1 MYEMELRV
9 DAGPSASAEQIDRQ
23 VTSLHRDLRALGHFQ
38 VRRKPAPA
46 PGGSMASA
54 GYELGVLVISGA
66 FSAAAVKA
74 VSNVLVAYV
83 QRSKARSVAWEF
95 DGHKGSFEALSA
107 KDQAALVEVVAARI
121 AAGTDGTGTDGTG
134 TAGTGTDGT
143 GTAAASAADTG
154 TDRTGADRTGNGTG
168 DGDGGTQNRAAG
180 RD

>member
-1 MYEMELRV
+1 MDEMELRV
-9 DAGPSASAEQIDRQ
+9 DAGPSASPEQIDRQ
-23 VTSLHRDLRALGHFQ
+23 VTSLYQDLRALGRFQ

-54 GYELGVLVISGA
+54 GYELGVLVVSGA

-74 VSNVLVAYV
+74 MSNVLVAYI

-95 DGHKGSFEALSA
+95 DGHKGTFEALSA
-107 KDQAALVEVVAARI
+107 KDQSALVEVVAARI
-121 AAGTDGTGTDGTG
+121 AAGADGTGTDGT
-134 TAGTGTDGT
+134 AANGTGAD
-143 GTAAASAADTG
+143 GTAA
-154 TDRTGADRTGNGTG
+154 NGTG